1 MSTNL
6 RRVNLLPPEVGA
18 ERSQTK
24 VKVIVILANVA
35 LIAVLGLL
43 YVMKVGEVGAANADL
58 KAQQA
63 VNEQVKA
70 KINDPAL
77 QEVVQK
83 DTDRTARVQT
93 VSTALGGE
101 ISFGRFLNELSLI
114 LPKDVWLTS
123 LGIDSGS
130 GGGAT
135 TSAATAAPQS
145 SSAQSAAGS
154 PTFVVEAAGKCG
166 HDNEADWLDHMAAL
180 PSVSNV
186 WVSTASKQ
194 AGSPCEVVTFSSN
207 GSLSPTIQTLRSRVL
222 AEGRL
227 P

>member
-6 RRVNLLPPEVGA
+6 RRVNLLPSEVGA

-24 VKVIVILANVA
+24 VRVIVILANVV
-35 LIAVLGLL
+35 LLMVLGLL
-43 YVMKVGEVGAANADL
+43 YVMKVGEVGAAKSDL

-63 VNEQVKA
+63 VNEQVRT

-83 DTDRTARVQT
+83 EADRTARVQT
-93 VSTALGGE
+93 VSVALGGE

-130 GGGAT
+130 GGGA
-135 TSAATAAPQS
+135 AAPAAAAPQS
-145 SSAQSAAGS
+145 SSAAAEGA
-154 PTFVVEAAGKCG
+154 PTFVVEAGGKCG
-166 HDNEADWLDHMAAL
+166 HDNEADWLDHMSAL

-186 WVSTASKQ
+186 WVSTASKA
-194 AGSPCEVVTFSSN
+194 AGTPCEVVTFSSN

>member
-35 LIAVLGLL
+35 LVMVLGLL
-43 YVMKVGEVGAANADL
+43 YVMKVGEVGAANSDL

-63 VNEQVKA
+63 VNEQVRT

-83 DTDRTARVQT
+83 DADRTARVQT

-101 ISFGRFLNELSLI
+101 ISFARFLNELSLI

-130 GGGAT
+130 GSGAA
-135 TSAATAAPQS
+135 TSAAAAAPQS
-145 SSAQSAAGS
+145 SSTSTAGS

-166 HDNEADWLDHMAAL
+166 HDNEADWLDHMSAL

-186 WVSTASKQ
+186 WVSTASKA
-194 AGSPCEVVTFSSN
+194 AGTPCEVVTFSSN